1 MSIELFTLCL
11 ALGAALAF
19 ALPSGVKPGIQYEP
33 NTEAEFE
40 ADLRRSG
47 LK

>member
-1 MSIELFTLCL
+1 MSIEMFTLCI
-11 ALGAALAF
+11 ALGGALAF
-19 ALPSGVKPGIQYEP
+19 ALPSGVKPGTTYEP